1 MHNCLYCNLTTI
13 YFRTGTQLRVRLGE
27 WDAANTNEPIQP
39 QQQVVAKIFV
49 HPNFNAN
56 NLKNDV
62 AILRL
67 TTPVSLGQIPT
78 IGTACLTTSTYVGS
92 RCFVAGW
99 GKNDFSGTGAYQ
111 AIQKEVDVPVLANTQ
126 CETQLRATRLGSS
139 FLFDTASFMCAGG
152 EASKDACTGDG
163 GSPLVCQTNNR
174 WYVAGLV
181 AWGIG
186 CATSGVPGVYVN
198 VANFIP
204 WIQTTVKTV

>member
-1 MHNCLYCNLTTI
+1 MNFYRN
-13 YFRTGTQLRVRLGE
+13 GTQLRARLGE

-39 QQQVVAKIFV
+39 QQQVVSRIFI
-49 HPNFNAN
+49 HPSYNAG

-67 TTPVSLGQIPT
+67 TTPVSLGQVPT
-78 IGTACLTTSTYVGS
+78 IGTACLSTASYVGS

-99 GKNDFSGTGAYQ
+99 GKNDFSPNGAYQ

-126 CETQLRATRLGSS
+126 CETQLRATRLGPSFIFDTTS
-139 FLFDTASFMCAGG
+139 FLCAGG
-152 EASKDACTGDG
+152 EPNKDACTGDG
-163 GSPLVCQTNNR
+163 GSPLVCQTSNR
-174 WYVAGLV
+174 WYVVGLV

-198 VANFIP
+198 VANFVP
-204 WIQTTVKTV
+204 WIQTTVRNP